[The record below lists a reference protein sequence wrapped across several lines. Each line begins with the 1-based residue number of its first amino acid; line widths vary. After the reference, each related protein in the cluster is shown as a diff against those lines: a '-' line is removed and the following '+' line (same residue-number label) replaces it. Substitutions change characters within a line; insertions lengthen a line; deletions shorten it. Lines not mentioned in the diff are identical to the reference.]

1 MNTKTHRIPVIT
13 LTLTSLLGLGAAAG
27 SVSCAQA
34 AEAPTVKVSYK
45 DLDLSRA
52 TDVHTLYRRLER
64 ASAQVCGDMPA
75 ASLAQRMAYE
85 RCYQSALESAVLE
98 VRSPELL
105 ALDKSVRGGRES

>member
-27 SVSCAQA
+27 AVSCAQA
-34 AEAPTVKVSYK
+34 AEAPSIKVSYK

-52 TDVHTLYRRLER
+52 TDVNTLYRRLER
-64 ASAQVCGDMPA
+64 ASAQVCGDMPSE
-75 ASLAQRMAYE
+75 SLAQHMAYT

-105 ALDKSVRGGRES
+105 ALDKAARGGRES